1 MGHTSGD
8 EWGIWACESVPRR
21 ALWAGDKRFWE
32 LSAGKKSLPSR
43 DVAGEEG
50 GKPGVT

>member
-8 EWGIWACESVPRR
+8 GWDIWACESVLRR
-21 ALWAGDKRFWE
+21 GLWVGDKRFQK
-32 LSAGKKSLPSR
+32 LSAGKSLPSR